1 MNQSS
6 EITLNRCRR
15 NSELLSGFSIEPL
28 CNQLELFG
36 ILLDALNHVDGAA
49 EAGQLP
55 GGPQAAQQA
64 LRSQRHFEGVGL
76 PVGHKVEDWH
86 LIPSFLGESEGI

>member
-1 MNQSS
+1 MDQSS
-6 EITLNRCRR
+6 EIALNRCRR

-55 GGPQAAQQA
+55 GGPSR
-64 LRSQRHFEGVGL
+64 RSAVKGIL
-76 PVGHKVEDWH
+76 KV
-86 LIPSFLGESEGI
+86 SASRSGTK

>member
-1 MNQSS
+1 MDQSS
-6 EITLNRCRR
+6 EIALNRCRR

-64 LRSQRHFEGVGL
+64 LRSPLWSCQDFFAL
-76 PVGHKVEDWH
+76 
-86 LIPSFLGESEGI
+86 